1 MDDVVFG
8 HPQTKLSRKS
18 ASTMSGVN
26 TTIEWMTHQRSLSS
40 IVAAYICAALMVA
53 GPWIFTMLGIV
64 GLSSAGCGD
73 ACDQLPLFRSVVI
86 YNSLFSLVV
95 TSPLAFF
102 SGRYISDQLYVG
114 RTQGV
119 FSVFAASLGVFCLI
133 ALVTVVPFYLLAAT
147 LSGPTRF
154 AAVQNAFLIGV
165 SWLLIPFLSVI
176 RAHIAM
182 LVAFGSNA
190 LAMIVLGFVLSDPSA
205 TVLLTA
211 FNASFAIT
219 DAILIGTLVRQFGT
233 HMELDRGL
241 LAFPP
246 RKWEL
251 PMAGLAYALGIWAD
265 KVVMWYGASS
275 GGLSVAGVLRTM
287 PSYDTAMFWAQLASI
302 PVIAVAFVHVETQL
316 SRLFRRFYGRLDRQA
331 SLRELAEAMQK
342 LRTCVI
348 SSIATLFVALAIV
361 ATMTIL
367 LSFVFMSELGLRPT
381 YMSIL
386 RISLWAMA
394 FHTSSM
400 FCFIFLLY
408 FDLRR
413 PALFIV
419 SIYAALNVILTVSFL
434 FLGEAFYGYGTMIA
448 AAATF
453 VLAFIILLRELP
465 WLHYHAFIT
474 NNTSL

>member
-1 MDDVVFG
+1 
-8 HPQTKLSRKS
+8 
-18 ASTMSGVN
+18 MSGIN
-26 TTIEWMTHQRSLSS
+26 TTIERMTRQRCLTG
-40 IVAAYICAALMVA
+40 IVIAYVYAALLVA
-53 GPWIFTMLGIV
+53 GPWIFTMVGIV
-64 GLSSAGCGD
+64 GLSSTGCSTV
-73 ACDQLPLFRSVVI
+73 CDQLAVFRSIVI

-102 SGRYISDQLYVG
+102 SGRFIADQLYVG
-114 RTQGV
+114 RSQCV
-119 FSVFAASLGVFCLI
+119 FSTFVGSLAVFCVVT
-133 ALVTVVPFYLLAAT
+133 LVSVVPFYLLAAD
-147 LSGPTRF
+147 LDGPTRF
-154 AAVQNAFLIGV
+154 AAIQNAFLIGV
-165 SWLLIPFLSVI
+165 SWLLIPFLGVV
-176 RAHIAM
+176 RAHTAM

-190 LAMIVLGFVLSDPSA
+190 LAMIVLGYLLSKPSA
-205 TVLLTA
+205 TVLLLA

-219 DAILIGTLVRQFGT
+219 DTILIGTLVRRFGT
-233 HMELDRGL
+233 HLELDRTL
-241 LAFPP
+241 LKFPP
-246 RKWEL
+246 LKWEL
-251 PMAGLAYALGIWAD
+251 PVAGLAYAVGIWAD
-265 KVVMWYGASS
+265 KVVMWYGVPS
-275 GGLSVAGVLRTM
+275 GNLTLAGVLRTM

-331 SLRELAEAMQK
+331 SLRELAAAMQR
-342 LRTCVI
+342 LRTCVV
-348 SSIATLFVALAIV
+348 SSVAMLFVALAIV

-367 LSFVFMSELGLRPT
+367 LSFVFMTELGLRPS

-386 RISLWAMA
+386 RIALWAMA

-413 PALFIV
+413 PALLIV
-419 SIYAALNVILTVSFL
+419 ATYAVLNTAFTIGFL
-434 FLGEAFYGYGTMIA
+434 YLGQAFYGYGSMFA

-453 VLAFIILLRELP
+453 LLAFTLLLRELP

>member
-1 MDDVVFG
+1 
-8 HPQTKLSRKS
+8 
-18 ASTMSGVN
+18 MSGVN
-26 TTIEWMTHQRSLSS
+26 TMIEWMTHQRALTS
-40 IVAAYICAALMVA
+40 IVAAYVCAALLVA

-64 GLSSAGCGD
+64 GLSSATCESV
-73 ACDQLPLFRSVVI
+73 CDQLPLFRSVVI

-95 TSPLAFF
+95 SSPLAFF
-102 SGRYISDQLYVG
+102 SGRYVSDQLYLG
-114 RTQGV
+114 RSEGV
-119 FSVFAASLGVFCLI
+119 FSAFVGSLAVFCLI
-133 ALVTVVPFYLLAAT
+133 TLFTVVPFYTLIAT

-154 AAVQNAFLIGV
+154 AAVQNGFLIGV
-165 SWLLIPFLSVI
+165 SWLLIPFVGVI
-176 RAHIAM
+176 RAHIAT
-182 LVAFGSNA
+182 LVAFGSSA
-190 LAMIVLGFVLSDPSA
+190 LSMIVLGALLSDPSA
-205 TVLLTA
+205 TVLLIA
-211 FNASFAIT
+211 FNASFAIA
-219 DAILIGTLVRQFGT
+219 DAILVGTLVRQFGT
-233 HMELDRGL
+233 RMELDRSL
-241 LAFPP
+241 LMFPP

-251 PMAGLAYALGIWAD
+251 PVAGLAYALGIWAD
-265 KVVMWYGASS
+265 KVIMWYGASS
-275 GGLSVAGVLRTM
+275 GHLSVAGVLRTM

-331 SLRELAEAMQK
+331 SLRELSEAMQK

-348 SSIATLFVALAIV
+348 SSIATLFVSLAIV

-367 LSFVFMSELGLRPT
+367 ISFVFMTELGLRPT

-413 PALFIV
+413 PALLIV
-419 SIYAALNVILTVSFL
+419 SSYAVLNIVLTVSFL
-434 FLGEAFYGYGTMIA
+434 TLGEAFYGYGTMIA

-453 VLAFIILLRELP
+453 VLAFVILLRELP